1 MKRFTAFL
9 FSAVLLL
16 IFISGCGT
24 KSEVSLPERFPLGA
38 GMLRSFAI
46 DESGGAYYW
55 GIDFGTEDTLG
66 TEDLS
71 TVQEH
76 LVTEPRLVTNDVS
89 SVFATDSS
97 ALFLKED
104 RSLWLLGTPAITGD
118 FCAPEPVLL
127 MESAVSADLSGT
139 DILAVSDDGALWSFK
154 KSLTEP
160 EKLMDGI
167 SFVSA
172 GSGTWLAIGTDGRLW
187 ERGKEDAV
195 MKDTVMAAA
204 GSRTSAA
211 VKKDGSLWVWGEY
224 GGQKPEKIAGDV
236 IYVAAGESSQYS
248 SCIMYITGDNALW
261 VLGYDPRSG
270 ESYDKPEKIMDGAA
284 AVSIYGNLVL
294 AAKTDGTVEGW
305 GDNSMGGLCSTEL
318 EASGPVTI
326 PVPKI

>member
-1 MKRFTAFL
+1 MRKLFSFLLTAAFL
-9 FSAVLLL
+9 LL
-16 IFISGCGT
+16 FVSGCGAKT
-24 KSEVSLPERFPLGA
+24 EAALPERFPLGA
-38 GMLRSFAI
+38 GMLRSFAV
-46 DESGGAYYW
+46 DENGGAYYW
-55 GIDFGTEDTLG
+55 GIDFGSEDTLG

-71 TVQEH
+71 TVREH
-76 LVTEPRLVTNDVS
+76 LVTEPRLVTEGVS
-89 SVFATDSS
+89 SVFASDSS

-104 RSLWLLGTPAITGD
+104 GSLWLLGTPAITGD

-127 MESAVSADLSGT
+127 MESVVSADLSGT
-139 DILAVSDDGALWSFK
+139 DVLAVSDDGALWSFK
-154 KSLTEP
+154 ESLTEP

-172 GSGTWLAIGTDGRLW
+172 GSGTWLAIGTDGKLW
-187 ERGKEDAV
+187 ERGREDAV
-195 MKDTVMAAA
+195 MKDAVMAAA

-224 GGQKPEKIAGDV
+224 GGEKPEKIAGDV
-236 IYVAAGESSQYS
+236 ICVAAGETSQYS

-270 ESYDKPEKIMDGAA
+270 ETCDSPVKLMDGAA
-284 AVSIYGNLVL
+284 AVSVYGSFVLV
-294 AAKTDGTVEGW
+294 AKTDGTVEGW
-305 GDNSMGGLCSTEL
+305 GDNSMGGLCSAEL